1 MVFPQSGRLF
11 RKTQVV
17 FGPCIQTHSLSCD
30 FLVPPETSPCYDPVE
45 TVAVGWVSVS
55 GLVLAHTWGDLM
67 STGSKFFPEEPGA
80 INIHNSG

>member
-1 MVFPQSGRLF
+1 MVWLC

-17 FGPCIQTHSLSCD
+17 FGPCIQAHSLSRD

-45 TVAVGWVSVS
+45 TGVVGWVSVS
-55 GLVLAHTWGDLM
+55 GLGFADTWGDLM
-67 STGSKFFPEEPGA
+67 LTGSKFFPEEPGA